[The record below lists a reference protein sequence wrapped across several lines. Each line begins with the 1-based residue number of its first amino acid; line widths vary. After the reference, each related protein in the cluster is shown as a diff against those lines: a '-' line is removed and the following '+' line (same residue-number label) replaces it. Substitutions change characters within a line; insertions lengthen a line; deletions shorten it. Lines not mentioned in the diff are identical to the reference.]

1 MKQELQSELLAQ
13 SLVGCCFLVLVVSL
27 VRRLVSDGSRGLG
40 FVFSE
45 DREGKVCQLDMPA
58 SHNLGTQPSY
68 LKSIAVGEGE
78 PVDSRMRVDL
88 GS

>member
-1 MKQELQSELLAQ
+1 ME
-13 SLVGCCFLVLVVSL
+13 VGVWDSCFLKT
-27 VRRLVSDGSRGLG
+27 
-40 FVFSE
+40 E
-45 DREGKVCQLDMPA
+45 KGKVCQSDMPA